1 MNYDSEITK
10 FVKTNSSYY
19 IREFTRI
26 GNSSK
31 KVFSFNIFASLLG
44 PVWFG
49 SRNIWNYALTFL
61 ILETFSIVQIMR
73 GFFGNVT
80 TEIYSKIAG
89 IESTLVFRNK
99 QLSAAYEK
107 APEKVAVFKR
117 AIESLEKAITDY
129 KLEAKAIEESA
140 IYIAIFGIVGLFIIK
155 IIQGIVAN
163 HILEKKFSNYL
174 SDSSISAEIKSK
186 NIFFSI
192 LFTITIIIF
201 LSIIIYL
208 Y

>member
-129 KLEAKAIEESA
+129 KLEAKAIEEGA

-163 HILEKKFSNYL
+163 HIL
-174 SDSSISAEIKSK
+174 
-186 NIFFSI
+186 
-192 LFTITIIIF
+192 
-201 LSIIIYL
+201 
-208 Y
+208 

>member
-73 GFFGNVT
+73 GFFW
-80 TEIYSKIAG
+80 KC
-89 IESTLVFRNK
+89 
-99 QLSAAYEK
+99 
-107 APEKVAVFKR
+107 
-117 AIESLEKAITDY
+117 
-129 KLEAKAIEESA
+129 
-140 IYIAIFGIVGLFIIK
+140 
-155 IIQGIVAN
+155 
-163 HILEKKFSNYL
+163 NY
-174 SDSSISAEIKSK
+174 
-186 NIFFSI
+186 
-192 LFTITIIIF
+192 
-201 LSIIIYL
+201 
-208 Y
+208 